1 MIEQQSIK
9 ETLNV
14 IRKALEDE
22 ETPNLN
28 TINDNVLMLN
38 KLVKDDGTID
48 NIENSFLNKAEIT
61 NILKDRVEK
70 ILDKHLT
77 SWLDRNLP
85 LNLEKYFKNKKI

>member
-28 TINDNVLMLN
+28 KINDNVLMLN

-48 NIENSFLNKAEIT
+48 NVENSFLNKVEIT

-70 ILDKHLT
+70 ILDQHLT

-85 LNLEKYFKNKKI
+85 LHLEKYFKNKKI